1 MTSKTL
7 IRARPAHSTAVNL
20 PKNPGDPALADELW
34 AIGSAE
40 AKTLRLAH
48 QIHTSIK
55 PQTTILFGSRAQGTH
70 REDSDAD
77 LILVFRGKYDERHAN
92 SRVDQIAAA
101 MSPGEPFT
109 SPLTGKTIVQSTVKM
124 HVITING
131 AAYRELLP
139 YRNNYL
145 TEALLTG
152 VVIARD
158 PERWTTPYAAD
169 DPPPARYDPTM
180 YQHYRDSSL
189 YLINLARTAR
199 FRKETRNDIQH
210 NAITSVLKVAEENG
224 DLAQKQAMMISRD
237 LGWAI
242 HQALISAIYASGGY
256 HRVDADPHAIY
267 QQAVAATSEQGE
279 TIGDFAIPIETWLNR
294 TAITPDNLEEQWET
308 ALADVQHIRK
318 AASRIN
324 RRLSRQAG

>member
-1 MTSKTL
+1 MTSKTP

-20 PKNPGDPALADELW
+20 PKNPKDPALTDELW
-34 AIGSAE
+34 AIGNAE
-40 AKTLRLAH
+40 ARTLRLAH
-48 QIHTSIK
+48 RIHTSVR
-55 PQTTILFGSRAQGTH
+55 PQTTILFGSRAKGTH
-70 REDSDAD
+70 REDSDTD
-77 LILVFRGKYDERHAN
+77 LILVFRGKYDERYAN
-92 SRVDQIAAA
+92 SKIDRIAAA
-101 MSPGEPFT
+101 MFPGEPFT
-109 SPLTGKTIVQSTVKM
+109 SPLTGRTIVQPTVKM

-180 YQHYRDSSL
+180 YQNYRDSSL
-189 YLINLARTAR
+189 YMINLARTAR
-199 FRKETRNDIQH
+199 FRKETMNDINH
-210 NAITSVLKVAEENG
+210 NSITSVLKDAEKDG
-224 DLAQKQAMMISRD
+224 DLTQKQAMMITRD
-237 LGWAI
+237 LSRAM
-242 HQALISAIYASGGY
+242 HAALISAIYASGGY
-256 HRVDADPHAIY
+256 HRVSAETKTIY

-294 TAITPDNLEEQWET
+294 TAVMPDNLEEQWET
-308 ALADVQHIRK
+308 ALADVQHVRK
-318 AASRIN
+318 VASRIN
-324 RRLSRQAG
+324 RRLSRQAS